1 MTEVRKALT
10 TALDE
15 KTVVL
20 DEKAMVE
27 LELANVSVQLEQVC
41 LFSFSM
47 LDRHP
52 IFNNLSR

>member
-1 MTEVRKALT
+1 MTKVRKALT

-15 KTVVL
+15 KTAVL

-41 LFSFSM
+41 FSA
-47 LDRHP
+47 LDN
-52 IFNNLSR
+52 IQFF